1 MSVER
6 RGGSILIVEDDPQ
19 IAAILTD
26 LLASEGYEVATESDG
41 AALPLAFRQRPN
53 LILLDVMMP
62 GMDGVEV
69 CRRLNA
75 DPRTSATPIVFLT
88 AMPTEVLLPRL
99 AGCRYLGIIRKPFGL
114 NEILTTVH
122 DQVGED

>member
-1 MSVER
+1 MGAER
-6 RGGSILIVEDDPQ
+6 QRRSILIVEDDPR

-26 LLASEGYEVATESDG
+26 LLAGEGYDVATESDG
-41 AALPLAFRQRPN
+41 AALPLAFRERPG

-75 DPRTSATPIVFLT
+75 DARTTAIPVIFLT

-99 AGCRYLGIIRKPFGL
+99 AGCHYTGIIRKPFSL
-114 NEILTTVH
+114 NEILNAVH
-122 DQVGED
+122 DRFGAA